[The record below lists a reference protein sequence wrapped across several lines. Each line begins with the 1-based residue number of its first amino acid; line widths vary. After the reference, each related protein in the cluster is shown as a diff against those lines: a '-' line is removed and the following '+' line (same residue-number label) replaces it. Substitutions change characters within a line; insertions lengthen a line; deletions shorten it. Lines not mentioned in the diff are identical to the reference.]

1 MEWFVELWENPYLW
15 NMFWSVAVAKVFWLF
30 LDPQMLP
37 GGRRFAPSARGAAMG
52 SLVLNGALWSGGFDN
67 YLVVVLLAVAFVVC
81 SDAIHRRE
89 LGSQAAQFNRLVQE
103 LKKHNIECD
112 LPQEQLKEDAGCS
125 LFQILVGI
133 VVGVIVTLL
142 RYVLWG
148 VGA

>member
-1 MEWFVELWENPYLW
+1 MEWFEEILENPYLW

-37 GGRRFAPSARGAAMG
+37 GARRFAPSARSAAMA
-52 SLVLNGALWSGGFDN
+52 SLVLNGAFLSGRSDT
-67 YLVVVLLAVAFVVC
+67 YLLAELLAVAFVVC

-89 LGSQAAQFNRLVQE
+89 LSSQAAQINRLVQE

-112 LPQEQLKEDAGCS
+112 LPQGQLEEDAGCS
-125 LFQILVGI
+125 IFQILVGI